1 MSGAPAPSRGAIE
14 NGRHRLPVRI
24 YFEDT
29 DVTGIVY
36 HANYVKYLE
45 RGRTDFLALL
55 GVNHSAL
62 MSPSGENMIF
72 AVSKFTIDYRR
83 PAYLDDGLVVNTE
96 VRRLGGARLVMH
108 QWIER
113 DGEVIADAEV
123 HVATLDRSGRPR
135 RMPKTLKDRVAEVE
149 PGTAKGS

>member
-1 MSGAPAPSRGAIE
+1 MSADLAPQRGSIVG
-14 NGRHRLPVRI
+14 GRHRLPVRV

-29 DVTGIVY
+29 DVTGLVY
-36 HANYVKYLE
+36 HANYVKYFE

-55 GVNHSAL
+55 DVNHSAL

-83 PAYLDDGLVVNTE
+83 PAYLDDGLVVITE
-96 VRRLGGARLVMH
+96 LKRLGGARLVMH

-113 DGEVIADAEV
+113 EGDLVADAEV
-123 HVATLDRSGRPR
+123 HVATLDPTGRPR
-135 RMPKTLKDRVAEVE
+135 RIPEVLKERLATYQSADI
-149 PGTAKGS
+149 GQK